1 MATITTGNHGDY
13 KQSSRRSY
21 IATAAFNSVLYKYTT
36 TRSSTTFVVS
46 GTLSAV
52 TGATAA
58 NCPAGRILRE
68 NGRKLY
74 PSANPGI
81 VTYMVG
87 VYDANSCLSGF
98 IDPNAS
104 IFAVYNSDKP
114 LYLTD
119 GVDPV
124 TGLTTDQ
131 GAPVYTRGSVA
142 AGTGVTATTGQI
154 RVTTPG
160 SLTPTGTVTLDAST
174 AQLFTYA
181 VSNLVTTETINATN
195 YTTVGYMVYLVVTPN
210 TVACTITFGT
220 GFKKTATLGTGTAG
234 TGGRFV
240 VTFISDGSFLCE
252 VSRTAVQA

>member
-1 MATITTGNHGDY
+1 MATITSGGVGEHRQT
-13 KQSSRRSY
+13 SRRSY
-21 IATAAFNSVLYKYTT
+21 ITTSAFNNNFYKYTT
-36 TRSSTTFVVS
+36 STNPNTFVIT
-46 GTLSAV
+46 GALSAV
-52 TGATAA
+52 TNVTAA
-58 NCPAGRILRE
+58 NCPANRILRE
-68 NGRKLY
+68 NGKHLY
-74 PSANPGI
+74 PSAHPGI
-81 VTYMVG
+81 TTYMVG
-87 VYDANSCLSGF
+87 VYDANSCLSGY
-98 IDPNAS
+98 IDPNAP
-104 IFAVYNSDKP
+104 IFAVYNTDKP
-114 LYLTD
+114 LYIAD
-119 GVDPV
+119 GVDPA
-124 TGLTTDQ
+124 TSLTDQ
-131 GAPVYTRGSVA
+131 GPPIYTRGSVT

-181 VSNLVTTETINATN
+181 VSNSVTTETINATN

>member
-1 MATITTGNHGDY
+1 MATITTGTHGDY

-142 AGTGVTATTGQI
+142 AGT
-154 RVTTPG
+154 
-160 SLTPTGTVTLDAST
+160 TV
-174 AQLFTYA
+174 
-181 VSNLVTTETINATN
+181 
-195 YTTVGYMVYLVVTPN
+195 
-210 TVACTITFGT
+210 
-220 GFKKTATLGTGTAG
+220 TAG
-234 TGGRFV
+234 TGGFIMPANASVAATGSTQGNSTSITYGLSV
-240 VTFISDGSFLCE
+240 VSGANGTVGVVLP
-252 VSRTAVQA
+252 TAVAGGVCYIKGTTAGVLKIWPTLGAQINAVGADTALLLSSGAIPVILVASSATQWYTFPLVPT